1 MKVIFCL
8 SNLFIP
14 SSIML
19 INEYKEEDILIY
31 TYESGIKKFFEELK
45 LERVKVYFRDEVNYK
60 KFRQFFKL
68 KFRTFKYFNTNKNI
82 DKIYFF
88 HNTFG
93 LFENWLIKKLS
104 KDIKIVYIP
113 TFDNLGFKKRLS
125 LKGLKQ
131 KIISLFFYG
140 LDSEILW
147 TGDVFLPRTK
157 PYFFKTI
164 NAQYRRL
171 NIDPAVIDSFTT
183 KHFQLPDGNIV
194 LLTGSVVEMGRVTLD
209 EYSYKINELLRELG
223 VNNVLAKPHPRFMDR
238 FALEKQLQ
246 IIPSWIPGNILLLKY
261 KVFIGYS
268 TCVVSE
274 AVSVG
279 RLGISL
285 LDFFKPNSITMQ
297 NNYKNYLNTN
307 LTQGEIKYPK
317 TTQEIKDLISEIK

>member
-1 MKVIFCL
+1 
-8 SNLFIP
+8 
-14 SSIML
+14 ML
-19 INEYKEEDILIY
+19 ISEYKEDDIVIY

-45 LERVKVYFRDEVNYK
+45 LERVEVYFRDEVNYK
-60 KFRQFFKL
+60 KVFQFFKL
-68 KFRTFKYFNTNKNI
+68 KYRTLKYFNTNKKI

-125 LKGLKQ
+125 FKGLKQ

-157 PYFFKTI
+157 TKFFKSI
-164 NAQYRRL
+164 KAQYRDL
-171 NIDPAVIDSFTT
+171 DIDSTVINDFTT
-183 KHFQLPDGNIV
+183 KHFQLPEGNIV
-194 LLTGSVVEMGRVTLD
+194 LLTGSVIEMGRVTLN
-209 EYSYKINELLRELG
+209 EYSHKINELLCELG
-223 VNNVLAKPHPRFMDR
+223 IDNILAKPHPRFVDR
-238 FALEKQLQ
+238 FALEKQLKL
-246 IIPSWIPGNILLLKY
+246 IPSYVPANILFLKY

-279 RLGISL
+279 CLGISL

-297 NNYKNYLNTN
+297 KNYKYYLNAN
-307 LTQGEIKYPK
+307 LSKGEIKYPK
-317 TTQEIKDLISEIK
+317 TTQEIKDLIFDFK